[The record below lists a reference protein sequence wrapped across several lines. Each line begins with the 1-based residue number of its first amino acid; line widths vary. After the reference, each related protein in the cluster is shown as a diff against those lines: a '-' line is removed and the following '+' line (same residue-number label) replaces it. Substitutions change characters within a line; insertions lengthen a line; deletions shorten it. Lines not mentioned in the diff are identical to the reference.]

1 MRPLLIMLLLGNIAL
16 AQPLELKKDQSGI
29 FSLGVRSTVS
39 AFNDH
44 EYGNTGFGYGG
55 QFRIQFA
62 DRVNSEWYLDYLT
75 GPIKFDDKVY
85 GHRTD
90 YHIGWSVAY
99 YFTDKLAPPIK
110 PYAVVGHCF
119 DRTELRSNGD
129 SGEFMKKGSSAIQA
143 GAGVHFNLS
152 ERLDL
157 TLVGQYMFH
166 LGEDVHADLHDG
178 ALEFHREKGAGL
190 EGHMLFNLSINYKIA
205 DLWGK

>member
-1 MRPLLIMLLLGNIAL
+1 MRPLLIMLLLGNMAL
-16 AQPLELKKDQSGI
+16 AQPLTLKKDQSGI

-39 AFNDH
+39 AFNGS
-44 EYGNTGFGYGG
+44 EIGNNGFGYGG

-62 DRVNSEWYLDYLT
+62 DRINSEWFLDYVT
-75 GPIKFDDKVY
+75 GPITFDDKVY

-99 YFTDKLAPPIK
+99 YFTDKMAPPVK
-110 PYAVVGHCF
+110 PYVVVGHCF
-119 DRTELRSNGD
+119 DRTELRSNTEPVD
-129 SGEFMKKGSSAIQA
+129 FMKKGSSAIQA

-166 LGEDVHADLHDG
+166 LGEDVHAELNDG
-178 ALEFHREKGAGL
+178 ALAFHREKGAGL
-190 EGHMLFNLSINYKIA
+190 EGHMLFNMSINYKIA